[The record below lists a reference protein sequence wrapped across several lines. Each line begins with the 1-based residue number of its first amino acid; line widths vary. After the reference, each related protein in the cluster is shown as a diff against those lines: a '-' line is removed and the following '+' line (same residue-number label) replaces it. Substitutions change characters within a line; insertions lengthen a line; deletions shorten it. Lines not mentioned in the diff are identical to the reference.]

1 MTLTASEDLDCRNA
15 ELIET
20 TSGHPLCGSTLM
32 KWPTTTHGLPPAELI
47 ELGIL
52 SLALSLAVTAGFIA
66 LLGAAN

>member
-1 MTLTASEDLDCRNA
+1 
-15 ELIET
+15 
-20 TSGHPLCGSTLM
+20 M
-32 KWPTTTHGLPPAELI
+32 KWPTTTHGLSPAELI